1 MAKARKN
8 LPSLP
13 LSNNLTRNTQ
23 FKSDRL
29 FHNESSMVKKDI
41 RWQQRFSNFSK
52 ALEQLR
58 QAVQLSNQRVLS
70 NLEKQGL
77 IQAFEF
83 THEIAWNVIKDFFQ
97 EQGNSSIMGSKDAA
111 REAFQ
116 KGLILDGAS
125 WMEMIKSRNLTSH
138 TYNQSVADDIIE
150 KVQKN
155 YLKSFEDFEQT
166 IKLKLDN

>member
-1 MAKARKN
+1 MI
-8 LPSLP
+8 
-13 LSNNLTRNTQ
+13 
-23 FKSDRL
+23 
-29 FHNESSMVKKDI
+29 VKDI
-41 RWQQRFSNFSK
+41 RWQQRFSNFLK

-58 QAVQLSNQRVLS
+58 QAVELSNQRVLS

-97 EQGNSSIMGSKDAA
+97 EQGNSSIMGSRDAA

-116 KGLILDGAS
+116 KGLILDGSS

-138 TYNQSVADDIIE
+138 TYNQSVADDISE
-150 KVQKN
+150 KVQKS

-166 IKLKLDN
+166 MKSKLKLDN